1 MSEWLEPGSGTR
13 EEFRQVYLRE
23 QEQLARAR
31 AERRRRA
38 WRAGA
43 LLGAFILI
51 FGGYS
56 VLTYNSLVAKR
67 EAVRSRWSQVENQMQ
82 RRADLIPNLVNTVRG
97 ITKQELEVFT
107 RITEARARLLAP
119 GATPE
124 ERVQANAQIETL
136 LPQLRVQVLSLA
148 EQYPELR
155 SNETFQRLM
164 DELAGSENRI
174 AVARRDYIQAV
185 QDYNIA
191 TSRFPAVLV
200 ARLLGFQRAEDYFKA
215 APEATRVPQVQF

>member
-1 MSEWLEPGSGTR
+1 MSEWLEPGSGAR
-13 EEFRQVYLRE
+13 EEFRHVYLRE

-31 AERRRRA
+31 QQRRRRLLLGGVIL
-38 WRAGA
+38 GA
-43 LLGAFILI
+43 LIFL

-56 VLTYNSLVAKR
+56 VSTYNSLVAKR

-97 ITKQELEVFT
+97 ITKQEVEVFT
-107 RITEARARLLAP
+107 RIAEARAKLLKP
-119 GATPE
+119 DATPQ
-124 ERVQANAQIETL
+124 ERVQANAQIEAL

-155 SNETFQRLM
+155 SSETFQRLM

-185 QDYNIA
+185 QEYNIA
-191 TSRFPAVLV
+191 TSRFPSVLI
-200 ARLLGFQRAEDYFKA
+200 ARLFGFERAEDYFKA